1 VRRTVGVVLLA
12 AAAGCAPALREP
24 PSLATLATRP
34 APAASA
40 HAPTLR
46 AQADAAWA
54 RRPDPAAVREAEAL
68 YFEAAQADE
77 TDIEGLVGAVRA
89 KAWLADH
96 GGDSKTRD
104 QLAVSAVQTAQWC
117 VKRKPEAGACDY
129 WLAIAVG
136 LQARENRETADDGL
150 KTMVVE
156 LNLAIDRDPTYDEAG
171 PHRVMAILLTR
182 APSWPLGPG
191 DLESAL
197 EHAQKAIE
205 LAPAFPP
212 NTLALGEALAAAKQ
226 RGEARDAYARARSL
240 AVGKQAAG
248 DPDAVEWVAQA
259 DAALAKI
266 KP

>member
-1 VRRTVGVVLLA
+1 VRRALGLVLAA

-24 PSLATLATRP
+24 PSLATLASRP
-34 APAASA
+34 TSSSSA
-40 HAPTLR
+40 HAPTLL
-46 AQADAAWA
+46 AEADAAWA
-54 RRPDPAAVREAEAL
+54 RRPDAAAVREAEAL
-68 YFEAAQADE
+68 YFAAAQADE
-77 TDIEGLVGAVRA
+77 SDIAGLVGAVRA

-96 GGDSKTRD
+96 GGDAKTRD
-104 QLAVSAVQTAQWC
+104 QLALSAVQTAQWC
-117 VKRKPEAGACDY
+117 VKRKPDAAACDY

-156 LNLAIDRDPTYDEAG
+156 LNLAIEKDPTYDEAG

-191 DLESAL
+191 DLELAL
-197 EHAQKAIE
+197 EHAQKAVE
-205 LAPAFPP
+205 LRPEFPP

-226 RGEARDAYARARSL
+226 RGEARDAYARARSM
-240 AVGKQAAG
+240 AVPRQAAG
-248 DPDAVEWVAQA
+248 DPDAADWIAQA